1 MAKND
6 NLTDFLTDVA
16 DAIRAK
22 KGTTDKINPQNFSA
36 EIASI
41 TTGGGEGDSDM
52 PVIGD
57 GKTYLYINIES
68 QDLLATTVT
77 FKQTVAYGVV
87 VDWGDGSET
96 QTYSGTGNKNATHTY
111 AEVGEYRIS
120 LAPIEGCTL
129 TLSRS
134 ATSYCVMG
142 LIENRQP
149 YLNVLR
155 AVEIGS
161 NVTTL
166 GNYTFQ
172 LCFCLGNIEIPEGVT
187 ALGTYTFQSC
197 ISLKSIVIP
206 EGVTTIDNYGFHGCT
221 SLSKVVIPSTV
232 TRIDEE
238 AFAGCKSL
246 TTILLPEKL
255 KYIYGH
261 AFMSCTSLASIEIP
275 STVTTFGEYVFYQC
289 NSLISVVLPS
299 KIKTIPTMTFYHC
312 VSLTSIEIPTTVTS
326 IESYAFNSCSSLTSI
341 IIPPSVTS
349 IGNNAFSNCS
359 KLNTCDF
366 SNHTSVPS
374 LGTKAF
380 DSVLSTCKIKV
391 PAALIDTWKA
401 ATNWSTYASMI
412 VSA

>member
-57 GKTYLYINIES
+57 GKTYLYINIYNA
-68 QDLLATTVT
+68 DLLDTTVA
-77 FKQTVAYGVV
+77 FYQTVAEGVV
-87 VDWGDGSET
+87 VDWGDGSAT
-96 QTYSGTGNKNATHTY
+96 QTYTGTGNKNATHTY

-129 TLSRS
+129 RLSRNS
-134 ATSYCVMG
+134 NTYCVMG
-142 LIENRQP
+142 LIADRQP
-149 YLNVLR
+149 YLNVLK

-172 LCFCLGNIEIPEGVT
+172 YCFGLENIKITEGVT
-187 ALGTYTFQSC
+187 TIGTYTFQYC
-197 ISLKSIVIP
+197 YVLENIVIP
-206 EGVTTIDNYGFHGCT
+206 EGIKTIGDYAFRYCYGLK
-221 SLSKVVIPSTV
+221 SVVIPSTV
-232 TRIDEE
+232 TALPTGIFQYCE
-238 AFAGCKSL
+238 SL
-246 TTILLPEKL
+246 VSIILPEKL
-255 KYIYGH
+255 KTLN
-261 AFMSCTSLASIEIP
+261 ADA
-275 STVTTFGEYVFYQC
+275 
-289 NSLISVVLPS
+289 
-299 KIKTIPTMTFYHC
+299 FYHC
-312 VSLTSIEIPTTVTS
+312 YSLTSIEIPATVPTIGGRAFTYCKALKNVVLHTGLTSISNQAFSINNALTSIEIPATVTS
-326 IESYAFNSCSSLTSI
+326 IGSSAFESCT
-341 IIPPSVTS
+341 
-349 IGNNAFSNCS
+349 
-359 KLNTCDF
+359 KLKTCDF
-366 SNHTSVPS
+366 SQHTSVPS
-374 LGTKAF
+374 LGSSAF
-380 DSVLSTCKIKV
+380 SGVLSTCKIKV

>member
-41 TTGGGEGDSDM
+41 TTGGGDSDM

-57 GKTYLYINIES
+57 GKTYLYINIENP
-68 QDLLATTVT
+68 DILDTTVT
-77 FKQTVAYGVV
+77 FSQTVAAGVV

-96 QTYSGTGNKNATHTY
+96 QTYTGTGNKNATHTY

-129 TLSRS
+129 RLSRS
-134 ATSYCVMG
+134 ANTYCVMG

-149 YLNVLR
+149 YLNVLK

-161 NVTTL
+161 NVTTV

-172 LCFCLGNIEIPEGVT
+172 YCFGLENIVIPEGVKT
-187 ALGTYTFQSC
+187 LGTEAFAVCY
-197 ISLKSIVIP
+197 SLKSIVIP
-206 EGVTTIDNYGFHGCT
+206 EGVTTINSNNFSSCYA
-221 SLSKVVIPSTV
+221 LSRIVMPSTV
-232 TRIDEE
+232 TKIDSW
-238 AFAGCKSL
+238 AFLNCYSL
-246 TTILLPEKL
+246 TNVILPNKL
-255 KYIYGH
+255 KTL
-261 AFMSCTSLASIEIP
+261 TSTTFNNCRSLTSIVIP
-275 STVTTFGEYVFYQC
+275 PSVTTFGSNMFVNC
-289 NSLISVVLPS
+289 STLKSVVLP
-299 KIKTIPTMTFYHC
+299 TNLTDIPAYTFDNC
-312 VSLTSIEIPTTVTS
+312 SSLTNIEIPTTVTS
-326 IESYAFNSCSSLTSI
+326 IENYAFGSCSSLTNI
-341 IIPPSVTS
+341 IIPPSVNS
-349 IGNNAFSNCS
+349 LGNSVFNGCS
-359 KLNTCDF
+359 KLKTCDF
-366 SNHTSVPS
+366 SQHTSVPS
-374 LGTKAF
+374 LGTNAF
-380 DSVLSTCKIKV
+380 KDVLSTCKIKV
-391 PAALIDTWKA
+391 PAALLTTWKA